1 VDRVRLWWE
10 SYRFQGSPS
19 FIFSQKLKAL
29 KIDLKRWNDQEF
41 GNVEF
46 RKKMHMEELC
56 ALDSLEE
63 QRGLTSEENARK
75 SGVIIDVENSILQE
89 EISWRQKSRALW
101 LKEGDKC
108 TKFFHRVA
116 NSNRRSNSIESLSVN
131 GSISYDQQVIR
142 DHVALFYK
150 SLFAEPLSWRPRL
163 DNIVFDNLDAGEAS
177 SLELHFEER
186 EVLEVVKGLNRDKAP
201 SPDGF
206 TLAFFQDCW
215 EVIKTDL
222 MGVFQD
228 FHTHSKFVK
237 SINATFLAL
246 IPKKFGA
253 MDLKDFRPISLV
265 SGVYK
270 IIAKVLANRLK
281 RVVAKI
287 ISNPQN
293 AFVKG
298 RQILDSV
305 LIANDCLDSRIKSGE
320 PGLLCKLD
328 IEKAY
333 DHVNWDFLL
342 YMLRRT
348 LSDSIRVLL
357 LPSCESCDTEDFESM
372 TKNLPMYAETS
383 NMSCLHQVFGSF

>member
-1 VDRVRLWWE
+1 
-10 SYRFQGSPS
+10 
-19 FIFSQKLKAL
+19 
-29 KIDLKRWNDQEF
+29 
-41 GNVEF
+41 
-46 RKKMHMEELC
+46 
-56 ALDSLEE
+56 
-63 QRGLTSEENARK
+63 
-75 SGVIIDVENSILQE
+75 
-89 EISWRQKSRALW
+89 
-101 LKEGDKC
+101 
-108 TKFFHRVA
+108 
-116 NSNRRSNSIESLSVN
+116 
-131 GSISYDQQVIR
+131 
-142 DHVALFYK
+142 
-150 SLFAEPLSWRPRL
+150 L
-163 DNIVFDNLDAGEAS
+163 DNLVFDNLDAGEAS
-177 SLELHFEER
+177 SLELPFEER

-201 SPDGF
+201 GFDGF

-246 IPKKFGA
+246 ILKKFGA
-253 MDLKDFRPISLV
+253 VELKDFRPISLV

-270 IIAKVLANRLK
+270 IIAKVLANRLR

-293 AFVKG
+293 AFVNG

-305 LIANDCLDSRIKSGE
+305 LLANECLDSRIKSGE

-342 YMLRRT
+342 YMLRRCGFGERWYSWIAHCISSVRFSVLVNGTPSGFFSSSRGIRQGDPLSPLLFVIVMEAFSKLFSISVQRGFLSGFSVGSNSNGVINISHLLFADDT
-348 LSDSIRVLL
+348 LVFCGTSPDHLLYLRMLL
-357 LPSCESCDTEDFESM
+357 LSFE
-372 TKNLPMYAETS
+372 A
-383 NMSCLHQVFGSF
+383 V